1 MCIVVDSRV
10 CTICKGITNIL
21 LGTDGP
27 QILFQVLFSK
37 FLYIINKH
45 NTFIVVVTVYKY
57 VVLYIEFDSYYD
69 HSLMNIM

>member
-1 MCIVVDSRV
+1 MYIVVDSRV

-37 FLYIINKH
+37 FLYIINKQ
-45 NTFIVVVTVYKY
+45 NTFIVVVISV
-57 VVLYIEFDSYYD
+57 
-69 HSLMNIM
+69 